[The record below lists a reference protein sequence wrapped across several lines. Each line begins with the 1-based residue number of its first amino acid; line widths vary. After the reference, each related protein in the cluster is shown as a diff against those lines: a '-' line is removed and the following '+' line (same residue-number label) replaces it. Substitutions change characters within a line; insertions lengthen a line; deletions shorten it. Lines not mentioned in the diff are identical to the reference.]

1 MLESA
6 QKQVDR
12 TQKGIQRTP
21 QGRETLDT
29 QPNETLADSLQRC
42 FERDIADGTLA
53 PGSRLDEKE
62 IAERFGVSR
71 TPVREALRLL
81 SASGLVDLR
90 GHQGV
95 TVRAI
100 KVQALLEMFQ
110 VMAELEGLCARL
122 ASRRVTPEQ
131 RAQLESIHQRLTAA
145 ATEGTINEFYDIN
158 KEFHEAIYMA
168 ARNDFLTEQTRS
180 LRNRVGAY
188 RRQVTYMPGRIADT
202 LREHE
207 EVMQAIFAHDGER
220 AHAAM
225 RGHINLLGDNLTDF
239 IAHFNVIK

>member
-1 MLESA
+1 MAESA
-6 QKQVDR
+6 QKEIAR
-12 TQKGIQRTP
+12 PQKDALRTP
-21 QGRETLDT
+21 VAREELEV
-29 QPNETLADSLQRC
+29 QPNETLADSLQRR
-42 FERDIADGTLA
+42 FERDIANGTLL
-53 PGSRLDEKE
+53 PGMRLDEKE

-95 TVRAI
+95 TVRTI

-122 ASRRVTPEQ
+122 ASRRILPEQ
-131 RAQLESIHQRLTAA
+131 RLQLEEIHARLTLAA
-145 ATEGTINEFYDIN
+145 SEGTINEFYDIN
-158 KEFHEAIYMA
+158 KEFHEAIYSVS
-168 ARNDFLTEQTRS
+168 RNEFLAEQTRS

-207 EVMQAIFAHDGER
+207 EVMQAIFAHDGDR

-225 RGHINLLGDNLTDF
+225 RGHISLLGDNLSDF
-239 IAHFNVIK
+239 IAHFNVVN